1 MYVYINKSMK
11 SCSFNISNYSVF
23 YTNTGPSKTLFVWTD
38 LFLDEAKKKKK
49 KVKRNLVNFVAL
61 PYSFGPGHSIN
72 MIGLDLP

>member
-11 SCSFNISNYSVF
+11 SCSFNISNSVF

-49 KVKRNLVNFVAL
+49 K
-61 PYSFGPGHSIN
+61 S
-72 MIGLDLP
+72 

>member
-49 KVKRNLVNFVAL
+49 KKLREIWLILWPCLTLLAQDTV
-61 PYSFGPGHSIN
+61 
-72 MIGLDLP
+72 

>member
-49 KVKRNLVNFVAL
+49 KLREIWLILWPCLTLLAL
-61 PYSFGPGHSIN
+61 
-72 MIGLDLP
+72 DTV